1 MKGRF
6 VAMNNVTKRK
16 GKIFIIGIILVIVIG
31 CVGYY
36 KIINNSNKQAESS
49 DKQSS
54 NNTDKEERDKNN
66 NTKVD
71 FDFDE
76 LENTLYSSIQKEEIV
91 PFISKCESKA
101 SNTDEPPKTELYNT
115 EVSSNTI
122 NTIINKLKTATSIE
136 QEITYSWFGCPP
148 KAITYY
154 ISVNST
160 NKEAIYNQTVFAL
173 NYANANNIL
182 LVQYNKK
189 GYAFHFNSDE
199 EINNFIETLS

>member
-6 VAMNNVTKRK
+6 IAMNNVTKRK
-16 GKIFIIGIILVIVIG
+16 GKIFIIVIILVIVIV
-31 CVGYY
+31 CISYY

-49 DKQSS
+49 
-54 NNTDKEERDKNN
+54 NNTDKEEEEDKNN

-76 LENTLYSSIQKEEIV
+76 LENALYSSIQKEEIV
-91 PFISKCESKA
+91 PFISKCESKV
-101 SNTDEPPKTELYNT
+101 SNTDEPPKIELYNT

-160 NKEAIYNQTVFAL
+160 NKEAIYNQTVFSL

-182 LVQYNKK
+182 LVQYKKK

>member
-1 MKGRF
+1 
-6 VAMNNVTKRK
+6 MNNVTKRK

-31 CVGYY
+31 CISYY

-54 NNTDKEERDKNN
+54 NNTDKEEGDKNN

-91 PFISKCESKA
+91 PFISKCESRA

-122 NTIINKLKTATSIE
+122 NIIINKLKTATSIE

-160 NKEAIYNQTVFAL
+160 NREDVYNQTVFAL

-199 EINNFIETLS
+199 EINNFIESLS

>member
-6 VAMNNVTKRK
+6 IAMNNVTKRK
-16 GKIFIIGIILVIVIG
+16 GKIFIIVIILVIVIG
-31 CVGYY
+31 CISYY

-49 DKQSS
+49 
-54 NNTDKEERDKNN
+54 NNTDKEEEDKNN

-76 LENTLYSSIQKEEIV
+76 LENALYSSIQKEEIV
-91 PFISKCESKA
+91 PFISKCESKV

-122 NTIINKLKTATSIE
+122 NIIINKLKTTTSIE
-136 QEITYSWFGCPP
+136 QKITYSWFGYPP
-148 KAITYY
+148 KTITYY

-160 NKEAIYNQTVFAL
+160 NKEAIYNQTVFSL

-182 LVQYNKK
+182 LVQYKKK

>member
-6 VAMNNVTKRK
+6 IAMNNVTKRK
-16 GKIFIIGIILVIVIG
+16 GKIFIIVIILVIVIV
-31 CVGYY
+31 CISYY

-49 DKQSS
+49 
-54 NNTDKEERDKNN
+54 NNTDKEEEDKNN

-91 PFISKCESKA
+91 PFISKCESKV
-101 SNTDEPPKTELYNT
+101 SNTDEPPKIELYNT

-154 ISVNST
+154 ISVNGT
-160 NKEAIYNQTVFAL
+160 NKEAIYNQTVFSL

-182 LVQYNKK
+182 LVQYKKK

>member
-6 VAMNNVTKRK
+6 VAINNVTKRK
-16 GKIFIIGIILVIVIG
+16 SKIFIIVIILVIVIG
-31 CVGYY
+31 CISYY

-91 PFISKCESKA
+91 PFINKCESKV

-122 NTIINKLKTATSIE
+122 NIIINKLKTATSIE

>member
-1 MKGRF
+1 
-6 VAMNNVTKRK
+6 MNNVTKRK
-16 GKIFIIGIILVIVIG
+16 GKIFIIVIILVIVIG

-54 NNTDKEERDKNN
+54 NNTDKEEGNKNN

-122 NTIINKLKTATSIE
+122 NTIINKLKIATSIE

-148 KAITYY
+148 KTITYY

-160 NKEAIYNQTVFAL
+160 NKEAIYNQTVFSL

>member
-1 MKGRF
+1 
-6 VAMNNVTKRK
+6 MNNVTKRK

>member
-1 MKGRF
+1 
-6 VAMNNVTKRK
+6 MNNVTKRK
-16 GKIFIIGIILVIVIG
+16 GKIFIIVIILVIVIG
-31 CVGYY
+31 CISYY

-49 DKQSS
+49 
-54 NNTDKEERDKNN
+54 NNTDKEEEEDKNN

-76 LENTLYSSIQKEEIV
+76 LENALYSSIQKEEIV
-91 PFISKCESKA
+91 PFISKCESKV
-101 SNTDEPPKTELYNT
+101 SNTDEPPKIELYNT

-122 NTIINKLKTATSIE
+122 NTIINKLKTDTYIE

-160 NKEAIYNQTVFAL
+160 NKEAIYNQTVFSL

-182 LVQYNKK
+182 LVQYKKK

>member
-16 GKIFIIGIILVIVIG
+16 GKIFIIVIILVIVIV
-31 CVGYY
+31 CISYY

-49 DKQSS
+49 
-54 NNTDKEERDKNN
+54 NNTDKEEEDKNN

-76 LENTLYSSIQKEEIV
+76 LENALYSSIQKEEIV
-91 PFISKCESKA
+91 PFISKCESKV
-101 SNTDEPPKTELYNT
+101 SNTDEPPKIELYNT

-160 NKEAIYNQTVFAL
+160 NKEAIYNQTVFSL

-182 LVQYNKK
+182 LVQYKKK

>member
-6 VAMNNVTKRK
+6 IAMNNVTKRK
-16 GKIFIIGIILVIVIG
+16 GKIFIIVIILVIVIG
-31 CVGYY
+31 CISYY

-49 DKQSS
+49 
-54 NNTDKEERDKNN
+54 NNTDKEEEDKNN

-76 LENTLYSSIQKEEIV
+76 LENALYSSIQKEEIV

-115 EVSSNTI
+115 EASSNTI
-122 NTIINKLKTATSIE
+122 NIIINKLKTATSIE
-136 QEITYSWFGCPP
+136 QEITYSWFGCPS

-160 NKEAIYNQTVFAL
+160 SKEAIYNQTVFSL

-182 LVQYNKK
+182 LVQYKKK

>member
-1 MKGRF
+1 
-6 VAMNNVTKRK
+6 MNNVTKRK

-36 KIINNSNKQAESS
+36 KTINNNNKQSE
-49 DKQSS
+49 SS
-54 NNTDKEERDKNN
+54 NNTDKEEGDKNN
-66 NTKVD
+66 NTKVS
-71 FDFDE
+71 FDFNE
-76 LENTLYSSIQKEEIV
+76 LENTLYSYIEKEEIL
-91 PFISKCESKA
+91 PFISRCESKI

-154 ISVNST
+154 ISANST
-160 NKEAIYNQTVFAL
+160 NREDVYNQTVFTL

>member
-6 VAMNNVTKRK
+6 VAMNNVNKRK
-16 GKIFIIGIILVIVIG
+16 GKIFIIVIILVIVIW

-36 KIINNSNKQAESS
+36 KIINNNNKQSENS

-54 NNTDKEERDKNN
+54 NNTDKEEGDKNN

-71 FDFDE
+71 FDF
-76 LENTLYSSIQKEEIV
+76 
-91 PFISKCESKA
+91 
-101 SNTDEPPKTELYNT
+101 
-115 EVSSNTI
+115 
-122 NTIINKLKTATSIE
+122 NKLKTVTSIE

-160 NKEAIYNQTVFAL
+160 NKEDVYNQTVFSL

-189 GYAFHFNSDE
+189 GYASHFNSDE
-199 EINNFIETLS
+199 

>member
-1 MKGRF
+1 MKVRF
-6 VAMNNVTKRK
+6 IAMNNVTKRK
-16 GKIFIIGIILVIVIG
+16 GKIFIIVIILVIVIV
-31 CVGYY
+31 CISYY

-49 DKQSS
+49 
-54 NNTDKEERDKNN
+54 NNTDKEEEEDKNN

-76 LENTLYSSIQKEEIV
+76 LENALYSSIQKEEIV
-91 PFISKCESKA
+91 PFISKCESKV
-101 SNTDEPPKTELYNT
+101 SNTDEPPKIELYNT

-160 NKEAIYNQTVFAL
+160 NKEAIYNQTVFSL

-182 LVQYNKK
+182 LVQYKKK

>member
-6 VAMNNVTKRK
+6 VAINNVTKRK
-16 GKIFIIGIILVIVIG
+16 GKIFIIVIILVIVIG
-31 CVGYY
+31 CISYY

-49 DKQSS
+49 DKQSN
-54 NNTDKEERDKNN
+54 NNTDKEEGDKNN

-101 SNTDEPPKTELYNT
+101 SNTDEPPKIELYNT
-115 EVSSNTI
+115 EVSSNTT
-122 NTIINKLKTATSIE
+122 NTIINKLKTVTSIE

-160 NKEAIYNQTVFAL
+160 NKEDVYNQTVFSL

-189 GYAFHFNSDE
+189 VMLL
-199 EINNFIETLS
+199 TLIVTNKLIISLNL

>member
-16 GKIFIIGIILVIVIG
+16 GKIFIIVIILVIVIV
-31 CVGYY
+31 CISYY

-49 DKQSS
+49 
-54 NNTDKEERDKNN
+54 NNTDKEEEEDKNN

-76 LENTLYSSIQKEEIV
+76 LENALYSSIQKEEIV
-91 PFISKCESKA
+91 PFISKCESKV
-101 SNTDEPPKTELYNT
+101 SNTDEPPKIELYNT

-160 NKEAIYNQTVFAL
+160 NKEAIYNQTVFSL

-182 LVQYNKK
+182 LVQYKKK

>member
-1 MKGRF
+1 MKGRI
-6 VAMNNVTKRK
+6 VAMNNVNKRK
-16 GKIFIIGIILVIVIG
+16 GKIFIIVIILVIVIG
-31 CVGYY
+31 CISYY
-36 KIINNSNKQAESS
+36 KIINNNNKQAENS
-49 DKQSS
+49 DKQSG
-54 NNTDKEERDKNN
+54 N
-66 NTKVD
+66 
-71 FDFDE
+71 
-76 LENTLYSSIQKEEIV
+76 
-91 PFISKCESKA
+91 
-101 SNTDEPPKTELYNT
+101 NTDEPPKTELYNA

-160 NKEAIYNQTVFAL
+160 NKEVIYNQTVFSL

-182 LVQYNKK
+182 LVQYNKE

-199 EINNFIETLS
+199 EINSFIETLS

>member
-1 MKGRF
+1 ME
-6 VAMNNVTKRK
+6 
-16 GKIFIIGIILVIVIG
+16 
-31 CVGYY
+31 Y
-36 KIINNSNKQAESS
+36 S
-49 DKQSS
+49 
-54 NNTDKEERDKNN
+54 
-66 NTKVD
+66 
-71 FDFDE
+71 FDE
-76 LENTLYSSIQKEEIV
+76 LENALYSSIQKEEIV
-91 PFISKCESKA
+91 PFISKCESKV
-101 SNTDEPPKTELYNT
+101 SNTDEPPKIELYNT

-160 NKEAIYNQTVFAL
+160 NKEAIYNQTVFSL

-182 LVQYNKK
+182 LVQYKKK

>member
-1 MKGRF
+1 MNGRF
-6 VAMNNVTKRK
+6 IAMNNVTKRK
-16 GKIFIIGIILVIVIG
+16 GKIFIIVIILVIVIG

-49 DKQSS
+49 
-54 NNTDKEERDKNN
+54 NNTDKEEEDKNN

-76 LENTLYSSIQKEEIV
+76 LENALYSSIQKEEIV
-91 PFISKCESKA
+91 PFISKCESKV
-101 SNTDEPPKTELYNT
+101 SNTDEPPKIELYNT

-122 NTIINKLKTATSIE
+122 NIIINKLKTATSIE

-160 NKEAIYNQTVFAL
+160 NKEAICNQTVFSL

-182 LVQYNKK
+182 LVQYKKK